1 MLYTALHHPF
11 VEAAEPDDS
20 EYTDTTH
27 CRVALYTSVVTI
39 AAGPIGELGDPGHIG
54 SRTSRT
60 HRRTR
65 ISRTHQRTRISR
77 THRN

>member
-27 CRVALYTSVVTI
+27 CRVALYTFVVTI

-60 HRRTR
+60 HRRSIDIQDT
-65 ISRTHQRTRISR
+65 
-77 THRN
+77 